1 MSELATAT
9 DTLSHFQQNTA
20 EWMDRLKATGEPVV
34 LTCHGKDELV
44 VQDAAAYRRMAEWAK
59 KAEMHD
65 FMKRSIADADAGRTR
80 PMREAIEAL
89 GRKDAVQG

>member
-1 MSELATAT
+1 MSELAAAT

-34 LTCHGKDELV
+34 LTSRGKEEIV
-44 VQDAAAYRRMAEWAK
+44 IQDAAAYRRMAELAK
-59 KAEMHD
+59 KAEMSD
-65 FMKRSIADADAGRTR
+65 FLKRSIADADAGRMR

-89 GRKDAVQG
+89 GQKDAVQG